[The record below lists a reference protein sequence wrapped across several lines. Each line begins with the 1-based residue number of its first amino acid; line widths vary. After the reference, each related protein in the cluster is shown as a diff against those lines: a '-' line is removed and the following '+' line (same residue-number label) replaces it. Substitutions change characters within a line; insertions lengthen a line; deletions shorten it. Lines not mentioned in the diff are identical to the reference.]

1 MNQETKEALKEFFSG
16 QLKLNQLGIIHS
28 RDYIGDIGKYLC
40 TVTYDLELPKRG
52 QQARQAHYE
61 GYDGMIGTSKIQVKI
76 NNCPLGTPVPL
87 SEPFEYDELI
97 VVLGPNCKL
106 RPDNI
111 QDDFIFYKFTREE
124 ALKKFKLPGGKY
136 VGGKSLFSQ
145 EHDKVLNLT

>member
-16 QLKLNQLGIIHS
+16 QVKLNRLGIIQS

-40 TVTYDLELPKRG
+40 TVMYDLELPKRG

-124 ALKKFKLPGGKY
+124 ALKKFKLPSGKY

-145 EHDKVLNLT
+145 GHDKVLNLT

>member
-1 MNQETKEALKEFFSG
+1 MNQETKDALKEFFSS
-16 QLKLNQLGIIHS
+16 QIKLHRLGIILS

-40 TVTYDLELPKRG
+40 TVMYDLELPKRE
-52 QQARQAHYE
+52 QQAHQTHYE

-76 NNCPLGTPVPL
+76 NNCPIGTPVTL

-97 VVLGPNCKL
+97 AVLGPNCKL

-124 ALKKFKLPGGKY
+124 ALKKFKLPSGKY
-136 VGGKSLFSQ
+136 VGGKNLFSQ
-145 EHDKVLNLT
+145 GHDKVLNLT

>member
-16 QLKLNQLGIIHS
+16 QVKLNRLGIIQS
-28 RDYIGDIGKYLC
+28 RDYIGDIGEYLC
-40 TVTYDLELPKRG
+40 TVIYDLELPKRG
-52 QQARQAHYE
+52 QQTRQAPYE
-61 GYDGMIGTSKIQVKI
+61 GYDGVIGTSKIQVRI

-87 SEPFEYDELI
+87 SGPFEYDELI

-106 RPDNI
+106 RPDNV

-124 ALKKFKLPGGKY
+124 ALKKFKLPSGKY

-145 EHDKVLNLT
+145 GHDKVLNLV

>member
-16 QLKLNQLGIIHS
+16 QIRLNRLGIIQS

-40 TVTYDLELPKRG
+40 TAMYDLELPKRG

-61 GYDGMIGTSKIQVKI
+61 GYDGMIGTSKIQVRI
-76 NNCPLGTPVPL
+76 NNCPLGTPIFL
-87 SEPFEYDELI
+87 SEPFEFDEVI

-111 QDDFIFYKFTREE
+111 QDDFIFYRFNKEE
-124 ALKKFKLPGGKY
+124 ALKRFKLPSGKY

-145 EHDKVLNLT
+145 GHDKVLNLT

>member
-1 MNQETKEALKEFFSG
+1 MTQETKEALKEFFSG
-16 QLKLNQLGIIHS
+16 QIKLNQLGIIQS

-40 TVTYDLELPKRG
+40 TVMYDLELPKRG
-52 QQARQAHYE
+52 QQARQAFYD
-61 GYDGMIGTSKIQVKI
+61 GYDGLIGTSKIQVKI

-87 SEPFEYDELI
+87 NEPFQYDELI

-111 QDDFIFYKFTREE
+111 QDDFIFYRFTREE
-124 ALKKFKLPGGKY
+124 ALKKFKLPSGKY

-145 EHDKVLNLT
+145 GHDKVLNLT